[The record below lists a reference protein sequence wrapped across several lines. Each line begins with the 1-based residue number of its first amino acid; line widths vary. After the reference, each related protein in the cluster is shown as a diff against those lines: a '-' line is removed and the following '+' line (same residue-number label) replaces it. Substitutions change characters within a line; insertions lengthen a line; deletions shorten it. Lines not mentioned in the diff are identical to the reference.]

1 MRRLIVVLAPA
12 LLLLFVG
19 SAARADTLQYKSDLT
34 GVNGPYLLSLN
45 GGSSTPMI
53 CYSADNTVYSNE
65 TWNVTAYTEGS
76 DLSALVGTEFGDS
89 TLAKTEFDYNELG
102 YLANELFA
110 SPGNSALQ
118 NAIWAVLGLGGQY
131 SSQEHTDLTAAAT
144 AVTDGYVTTDVFW
157 VPSGSSWDYS
167 WGPQPFIQEKT
178 SVPEPGSLALLA
190 FGLLGLGLLA
200 RKQGFAIL

>member
-1 MRRLIVVLAPA
+1 MRKLIVVLAPA
-12 LLLLFVG
+12 LLLLFIG
-19 SAARADTLQYKSDLT
+19 STAHADTLKYVSDPH
-34 GVNGPYLLSLN
+34 GVNGPYTMSLN
-45 GGSSTPMI
+45 GVTTSMI
-53 CYSADNTVYSNE
+53 CYSADNSVYPNE
-65 TWNVTAYTEGS
+65 QWDVTAYTEGS
-76 DLSALVGTEFGDS
+76 DLSALVKTEFGAN
-89 TLAKTEFDYNELG
+89 TLTQTEFDYNVLG